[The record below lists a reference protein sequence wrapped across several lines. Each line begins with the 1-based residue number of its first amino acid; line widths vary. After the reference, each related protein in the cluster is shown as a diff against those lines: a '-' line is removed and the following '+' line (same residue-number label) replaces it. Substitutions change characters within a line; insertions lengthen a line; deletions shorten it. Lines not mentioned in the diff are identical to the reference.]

1 MDKTDGAGSYVT
13 LAGACAILDLA
24 RPRVLRLAAD
34 GRLCSV
40 TIGGTL
46 VVERA
51 DVERLL
57 DETAN
62 GLLDRLDAAEG
73 KRWWRRFDDP
83 RRPWRWIPVAALLWV
98 IVLTLVFF
106 GLLS

>member
-1 MDKTDGAGSYVT
+1 MDKTDG
-13 LAGACAILDLA
+13 
-24 RPRVLRLAAD
+24 RLRSA
-34 GRLCSV
+34 
-40 TIGGTL
+40 TIDGTL

-57 DETAN
+57 DEGADR
-62 GLLDRLDAAEG
+62 LMDRLDAAEG
-73 KRWWRRFDDP
+73 KWWRRRFDDP
-83 RRPWRWIPVAALLWV
+83 RRPWRWIPAANMLWV